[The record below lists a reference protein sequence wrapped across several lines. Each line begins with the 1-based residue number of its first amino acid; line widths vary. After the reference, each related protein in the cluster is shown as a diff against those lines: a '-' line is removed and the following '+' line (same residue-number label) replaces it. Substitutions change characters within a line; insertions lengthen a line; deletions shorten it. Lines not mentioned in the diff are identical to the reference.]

1 MGLRPLVPRSAG
13 REAAASR
20 VGVVTV
26 LLFVGCA
33 VLAAGNF
40 VAVPFSNRELAPLWG
55 AGLRFGLAAATFAAL
70 VPLLRVP
77 WVRREHRRGAVVYG
91 VFSFGAFYALSYW
104 SLLHVTAG
112 TASVVIG
119 SVPLLTVLLAAGERV
134 ERLSARTLL
143 GGAWLG
149 ALSRAGAP
157 RAATAANVAPA
168 SQETGAPGAQGT
180 EPGR

>member
-1 MGLRPLVPRSAG
+1 MGLRPRVPRSAG

-143 GGAWLG
+143 GGALALLG
-149 ALSRAGAP
+149 IGWITLTSRGRSRP
-157 RAATAANVAPA
+157 RRWR
-168 SQETGAPGAQGT
+168 S
-180 EPGR
+180 